1 MTQAEARPLPG
12 TERPAHA
19 VAAYPDPT
27 TRGNTAMNIL
37 RTTTRHVDGRALVTV
52 AGELDITTRPEL
64 CARVEHLLGT
74 RPGTLVLDLGAVT
87 FIDARGLSAL
97 VVLRRHAI
105 EMGTRLLLSRVS
117 PGALDPRD
125 DRPEQVL
132 PRLGG
137 GRDPAVRPRRP
148 PAATARG
155 RGFRPIGLATGGGGH
170 SLDP

>member
-1 MTQAEARPLPG
+1 M
-12 TERPAHA
+12 
-19 VAAYPDPT
+19 
-27 TRGNTAMNIL
+27 
-37 RTTTRHVDGRALVTV
+37 DGRALVTV

-117 PGALDPRD
+117 PPVRSILGMTGLSRSFPVSAEAATLQSALAGHPR
-125 DRPEQVL
+125 PQ
-132 PRLGG
+132 
-137 GRDPAVRPRRP
+137 PADAGFARSGLP
-148 PAATARG
+148 PAA
-155 RGFRPIGLATGGGGH
+155 GGH